1 MASQTIIADC
11 VNTNL
16 ILVRRNVDKNTII
29 IILELFTYITMPVSI
44 KAIWEGHWKSLITG
58 GPQKLNRIDLYN
70 FYEEVIKTG
79 GGYGPMGPT
88 PMRQ

>member
-1 MASQTIIADC
+1 
-11 VNTNL
+11 
-16 ILVRRNVDKNTII
+16 
-29 IILELFTYITMPVSI
+29 MPVSI
-44 KAIWEGHWKSLITG
+44 KAIWEGHRKSLITG